1 MINARRQALFYSN
14 TETLTQKRWRD
25 TMGVKTKLEC
35 LPVFI
40 TPLTFG
46 WTPKLVGFRAKA
58 DGNAQRL
65 AARGANSSILL
76 LGWEF
81 QLLRGKFSI
90 HRRVWLA
97 LGISSSACFW
107 SSKWSCLC
115 QTHATACCIV
125 QYTRTTFMSGHPH
138 LHLYDDHVPLL
149 FALCWCGVSGRVV
162 TMPNSLFL
170 RHLLIQWMLL
180 HNVLTSFTFHA
191 G

>member
-81 QLLRGKFSI
+81 QLLRGKLKI
-90 HRRVWLA
+90 HRRVRIDWWPA
-97 LGISSSACFW
+97 LGISSSDRDLPAFEAQNDLACVKPTQPLAAL
-107 SSKWSCLC
+107 SNIPVRHSCQGIHIFIC
-115 QTHATACCIV
+115 MMI
-125 QYTRTTFMSGHPH
+125 MSPCS
-138 LHLYDDHVPLL
+138 LL
-149 FALCWCGVSGRVV
+149 FADVVSVGE
-162 TMPNSLFL
+162 L
-170 RHLLIQWMLL
+170 
-180 HNVLTSFTFHA
+180 
-191 G
+191 